1 MEWNSAQLGHF
12 QLTFLATEKGE
23 IALCL
28 LAQAKKKFIAL
39 HTIKPENL
47 AVNFN

>member
-28 LAQAKKKFIAL
+28 LAQAKKNSLLYIPL
-39 HTIKPENL
+39 SLNIWQ
-47 AVNFN
+47 